1 MFVTDSILGANPLL
15 LTAAFA
21 GLAVSLLVLVTIFL
35 RRRRSRRE
43 LVERVAELEALSTA
57 GRALVASELDL
68 DALCELIAHQAGQ
81 IIDNQTFQV
90 GLFEDRFYDIRY
102 WTIDGVPQ
110 PVPQMFDLAA
120 ADDGDDQG
128 LVGWVR
134 DEAQPLLIGDFS
146 QEMDQLPAQPQY
158 ERADPPR
165 SALFIPLVSGDR
177 AIGVLS
183 AQSHE
188 PFAYSEQDA
197 RRLTILANQ
206 AAAAIANAKLFSQ
219 EQMRAAHLELVGQI
233 ARQVNAVQDLDQV
246 FEEVVQLTEET
257 FGFHPVNIFGMA
269 AEPDEMVI
277 RASSIPEVVPNAR
290 SLPATADT
298 TSVPAHRVRL
308 ALGEGIVGGAAAS
321 HLPIV
326 VNNTRADE
334 RFIAHL
340 PPLPETPGAR
350 TLSEI
355 AIPLIVD
362 HELLGVLDVQS
373 TTMNAFGA
381 AEQTVLE
388 ALAAEI
394 AIAIHKAQQLTRQQ
408 EQAWITTAEL
418 QVAEAIGRSS
428 DLDEMVAAVAR
439 LTPIL
444 TGDSFCAILLWDDE
458 AELYTGQ
465 ALVDAA
471 GDLDETF
478 DDIIYAL
485 GDWPALDAVH
495 VGHEPLTT
503 AQTPGWSHE
512 HLDQESSC
520 LRLYPLLDSRS
531 VTVGALVVDLSADAP
546 CDDNR
551 ADLSSPDADS
561 ALARRREELRLSI
574 ARQAARGIESARLRI
589 AQQEEAWVNTALLQ
603 VAEAVSSLTD
613 LDDILSSI
621 VRLVPLLVGVDSVFV
636 LVWNEDRQIFQAG
649 PSYGVSSMGRGLVET
664 LEIARSEFLAM
675 SPHLAADFEA
685 PLTRASG
692 LTYYPLRIPTWLKA
706 VLDAPAAYNFSLV
719 ARGRLVGSMIVSVA
733 NPPDGRPPFSNRRA
747 NILNGIA
754 QQAATAVVNNQLYIE
769 SAERSRLQQEL
780 DVAHNIQA
788 SFLPDG
794 SPDILGCTVASYWQ
808 AARQVSGDFYD
819 FLQLA
824 DGKWGIVIAD
834 VADKGVPAALYMALS
849 RTILRTVAFSRDDPA
864 KVLVRVNEILEREAK
879 SDLFVTMFYAIWEPE
894 RGRLRYA
901 NAGHNPP
908 LLMQANGQVRLLD
921 DHGMALGV
929 LPSIQLQSHT
939 ATIKPDET
947 VIMYTDGVTEALNV
961 DYDEFGME
969 RLEMAARA
977 AAGRDATAIVNR
989 ITDDVRDHV
998 GETPQFDDITLVVMK
1013 RHEVA
1018 ATAAAAR

>member
-1 MFVTDSILGANPLL
+1 MFPNDSILGANPLL
-15 LTAAFA
+15 LTGAFA
-21 GLAVSLLVLVTIFL
+21 GLAASVLVLVTIFL

-57 GRALVASELDL
+57 GRAIVASELDL

-110 PVPQMFDLAA
+110 PVPQLFDLTTT
-120 ADDGDDQG
+120 DDGADQG

-146 QEMDQLPAQPQY
+146 TEMDQLPAQPQY

-183 AQSHE
+183 AQSRQ

-206 AAAAIANAKLFSQ
+206 AAAAIANANLFSQ

-233 ARQVNAVQDLDQV
+233 ARQVNAVQDLDEV
-246 FEEVVQLTEET
+246 FEEVVRLTQET

-269 AEPDEMVI
+269 AGSDEIVI
-277 RASSIPEVVPNAR
+277 RASSIPEVVPGA
-290 SLPATADT
+290 SYLPAVDDT
-298 TSVPAHRVRL
+298 TLVPAHRVRL

-321 HLPIV
+321 HRPIV

-340 PPLPETPGAR
+340 PPLPETPEAR

-373 TTMNAFGA
+373 MTMNAFGA

-418 QVAEAIGRSS
+418 QVAEAIGRSG
-428 DLDEMVAAVAR
+428 DLDDMLVAIAR

-458 AELYTGQ
+458 SELYTGQ

-478 DDIIYAL
+478 DDIIYRL

-495 VGHEPLTT
+495 VGREPLTT
-503 AQTPGWSHE
+503 AQLPGWSRDY
-512 HLDQESSC
+512 LDRELSC
-520 LRLYPLLDSRS
+520 IRLYPLLDSRS
-531 VTVGALVVDLSADAP
+531 VMVGVLVVDLSADAP
-546 CDDNR
+546 CDDS
-551 ADLSSPDADS
+551 ADLAPPDADS
-561 ALARRREELRLSI
+561 GLVRRREELRLSI
-574 ARQAARGIESARLRI
+574 ARQAARGVESARLRI

-636 LVWNEDRQIFQAG
+636 LTWNEDRQIFQAG

-675 SPHLAADFEA
+675 SPHLATDFEA

-733 NPPDGRPPFSNRRA
+733 EPPNDRLPFSNRRA

-794 SPDILGCTVASYWQ
+794 SPDIFGCTVASYWQ

-908 LLMQANGQVRLLD
+908 LLMRANGQFRLLD
-921 DHGMALGV
+921 EHGMALGV

-939 ATIKPDET
+939 AAIKPDET

-977 AAGRDATAIVNR
+977 AAGQDATAIVNR

-1013 RHEVA
+1013 RHDVA
-1018 ATAAAAR
+1018 GTATAGR